1 MKFYYIF
8 SKISEGFKFYEHM
21 DSSDKGSEYNPI
33 IYKDSLWQISMIWND
48 SILIYWLFSNVFTNT

>member
-21 DSSDKGSEYNPI
+21 DSSDKGSEYNPGNGAN
-33 IYKDSLWQISMIWND
+33 L
-48 SILIYWLFSNVFTNT
+48 LI